1 MERIIRNANNL
12 KAVVRFL
19 GDYTDRLDEIVE
31 KMECKE
37 CEDEIIEL
45 DRLRGDFSSLYEL
58 INNISDDLNEAVDE
72 EIQRLNNAKK

>member
-19 GDYTDRLDEIVE
+19 GDYADRLDEIVE
-31 KMECKE
+31 KMEHKE

-58 INNISDDLNEAVDE
+58 ISNISDDLNESVDE
-72 EIQRLNNAKK
+72 EIKRLNNAKK